1 MTRTGAA
8 VLFTAFL
15 IFSVVMGV
23 FSTLAVP
30 NIAAF
35 ESDDLRPPEPYTPA
49 SLPSLPAVIA
59 GDTTTRPDIPVIIYV
74 PRIFVNYG
82 GSIRLNITNNDSRA
96 LIIEEVAFTWTGM
109 SDSSNMLLN
118 AEIGPGGTVTVKAL
132 AIDGPASS
140 GNHDYQISMRV
151 LQRRN
156 NQWFRVVSA
165 SDEWLDFST
174 HTINV
179 EALPESAENPVIDNP
194 RNYYDKVNGLVQF
207 NSEAVSSA
215 TEDAISGTEEDF
227 DIGKACAIFD
237 YLDRNLNYT
246 TDANDGDIW
255 YSPEETL
262 SEMAGDCEDYA
273 LLLASM
279 VHSAG
284 GTSRI
289 YLTADHAFAAVYVG
303 NTEAEME
310 NASSDVRAYY
320 RTGIETEFFHD
331 DFGYWMVADPL
342 GSFHMGGIAVGQS
355 PTEYRNGSW
364 STTFADSDTLYAID
378 VTGCDL
384 DTPIWLEPNLWM
396 GLILMFGFITAG
408 FIVSAHTEKPEEKM
422 ICHICASE
430 ISGQE
435 HYVCPECLTPY
446 HRPCAFSRTACMN
459 CGKPT
464 VFPPPPPR
472 DLPPPPRD

>member
-8 VLFTAFL
+8 VLFTVFL
-15 IFSVVMGV
+15 ICSVVMGV
-23 FSTLAVP
+23 FSVMTVP
-30 NIAAF
+30 DIAAF
-35 ESDDLRPPEPYTPA
+35 ESEDLQTPGHYTPV
-49 SLPSLPAVIA
+49 SIPSLPAVIA
-59 GDTTTRPDIPVIIYV
+59 GDTTTRPDIPVVIYV

-82 GSIRLNITNNDSRA
+82 GSIRMNITNNDSRA
-96 LIIEEVAFTWTGM
+96 LIIEEVAFAWTGM

-156 NQWFRVVSA
+156 NQWFRVISA
-165 SDEWLDFST
+165 NDEWLDFST

-179 EALPESAENPVIDNP
+179 EALPEPAENPIIDNP
-194 RNYYDKVNGLVQF
+194 RNYYEKVNGLVQF
-207 NSEAVSSA
+207 DSETVVSA
-215 TEDAISGTEEDF
+215 TEDALSGTDGGF

-262 SEMAGDCEDYA
+262 SGMAGDCEDYA

-303 NTEAEME
+303 STEAEME

-320 RTGIETEFFHD
+320 RTGIETQFFSD
-331 DFGYWMVADPL
+331 GSGYWMVADPL

-355 PTEYRNGSW
+355 PTEYHNGSW
-364 STTFADSDTLYAID
+364 STTFAESDTLYAID
-378 VTGCDL
+378 ATGMDMK
-384 DTPIWLEPNLWM
+384 TPIWLEPNLWM
-396 GLILMFGFITAG
+396 GLILLFGFITAG
-408 FIVSAHTEKPEEKM
+408 FIVSAHAEKPETKL
-422 ICHICASE
+422 ICHICAGE
-430 ISGQE
+430 IGE
-435 HYVCPECLTPY
+435 EPYVCPHCMTPY
-446 HRPCAFSRTACMN
+446 HRPCAFSRAYCMT
-459 CGKPT
+459 CQS
-464 VFPPPPPR
+464 VIRFPPPPP
-472 DLPPPPRD
+472 PPPD